1 MNDTADMVLE
11 AEQHVIGSLLQKPEL
26 LSAIDLDPGRT
37 SQARCMSKPIEP
49 VRIYAWQAH
58 RLT

>member
-26 LSAIDLDPGRT
+26 LSAIDLDPGHFASSSR
-37 SQARCMSKPIEP
+37 
-49 VRIYAWQAH
+49 YAGAPSMPPLGPFSRWRMA
-58 RLT
+58 